1 MGTRVSYP
9 VEVKQKAVEMRLAG
23 VPMKEIMEKLK
34 IKNKT
39 QIQTWV
45 RWHKAGDT
53 HRFEQPVGKQ
63 YTYGKGPEYSSELEK
78 LQAENRYLRQ
88 QNEVLKKLQRIGKEV
103 DSQTS
108 VELVEVLH
116 GTMTVQNICVHLGI
130 SRASYYRW
138 KKNLMKDHPKCH
150 LEKQI
155 GTLCREHK
163 YRYGYRKITAI
174 LKKEMR
180 INHKTVQRI
189 MQKNQWQCRVKV
201 KKRKKNGQPY
211 AVVDNILDRNFQS
224 DHPLEKLVTD
234 ITYLPYGQK
243 QLYLSSILDVYNGE
257 VIAFTIGDKQ
267 DTDFV
272 LNTLDQ
278 LPTLP
283 QNCVL
288 HSDQGSVYTSYEYQ
302 KAVKT
307 KGITMSMSRKGTPA
321 DNASIESFH
330 SSLKSETFYLNSIDR
345 TTTAIVE
352 RTVKEYIYYYN
363 NIRIQT
369 KLNSQSPISY
379 RQLAV

>member
-1 MGTRVSYP
+1 
-9 VEVKQKAVEMRLAG
+9 
-23 VPMKEIMEKLK
+23 
-34 IKNKT
+34 
-39 QIQTWV
+39 
-45 RWHKAGDT
+45 
-53 HRFEQPVGKQ
+53 
-63 YTYGKGPEYSSELEK
+63 
-78 LQAENRYLRQ
+78 
-88 QNEVLKKLQRIGKEV
+88 
-103 DSQTS
+103 
-108 VELVEVLH
+108 
-116 GTMTVQNICVHLGI
+116 MTVQDICIHLGI
-130 SRASYYRW
+130 SRSSYYRW
-138 KKNLMKDHPKCH
+138 KKNLK
-150 LEKQI
+150 KQI
-155 GTLCREHK
+155 GTLCREHQ

-174 LKKEMR
+174 LKKRMC

-272 LNTLDQ
+272 LHTLDQ

-283 QNCVL
+283 ENCVL

-345 TTTAIVE
+345 TTTAGDKGFFINEISFSLCCRLLSHALALRGHLHQQARLNILRKRRQFPFLMHRELVE
-352 RTVKEYIYYYN
+352 AFVCFYHGFCGYDFCPYQIPPK
-363 NIRIQT
+363 
-369 KLNSQSPISY
+369 K
-379 RQLAV
+379 

>member
-1 MGTRVSYP
+1 MGTRMSYP
-9 VEVKQKAVEMRLAG
+9 IEVKQKAVEMRLAG
-23 VPMKEIMEKLK
+23 VPMKEIMQELN
-34 IKNKT
+34 IRNKT
-39 QIQTWV
+39 QVQTWV

-88 QNEVLKKLQRIGKEV
+88 QNEVFKKVQRIGKEV

-138 KKNLMKDHPKCH
+138 KKNLMKDHPKRH

-330 SSLKSETFYLNSIDR
+330 SSLKSETFYLNSINR

>member
-78 LQAENRYLRQ
+78 LQTENRYLRQ
-88 QNEVLKKLQRIGKEV
+88 QNEVLKKGQRIGKEV

-108 VELVEVLH
+108 VELVEGLRSA
-116 GTMTVQNICVHLGI
+116 MTVQNICVHLGI